1 MNSEVKTKLLQG
13 TIARCNNGEWA
24 DAGGAQLPEE
34 LIVMGTTRALQ
45 CWSGGKPTDTIT
57 EHPLP
62 NVDDLNGKI
71 PVEEWKKGMDGKPR
85 APWVLQHVVYLLD
98 PRSAESFTFLNSTW
112 GARIAVDR
120 LADRMDNMRK
130 LRGGNPHPVVKLES
144 RKMKTKFGEKPRP
157 EFTIIRWVDMP
168 GEGDIR
174 AIEHKPD
181 LKAITA
187 PTVSEELNDDIPW
200 LA

>member
-1 MNSEVKTKLLQG
+1 
-13 TIARCNNGEWA
+13 
-24 DAGGAQLPEE
+24 
-34 LIVMGTTRALQ
+34 
-45 CWSGGKPTDTIT
+45 
-57 EHPLP
+57 
-62 NVDDLNGKI
+62 
-71 PVEEWKKGMDGKPR
+71 MDGKPR

-120 LADRMDNMRK
+120 LADRMENMRK

-157 EFTIIRWVDMP
+157 EFTITKWVDMP
-168 GEGDIR
+168 GGGDIR

-181 LKAITA
+181 IKAIA
-187 PTVSEELNDDIPW
+187 PPTVSEELNDEIPW